1 MEESQ
6 HEEGVAVGAEGEQQA
21 EPTLTTAATGE
32 LHSAGLTPGKGSES
46 GQSAPT
52 PTILVEVP
60 ERKTSGKLSRIEEEK
75 EEELA
80 RFADLH
86 TQSHGPAPPTGK
98 TQLACKTIT
107 NLASYPGLLTPAFVA
122 CSSNMLVLQ
131 TTTTGVRRPGYEAI
145 TNLLLRVHPLPLFSY
160 RERDDTVELP
170 KQEHSPDQ
178 T

>member
-1 MEESQ
+1 VEESQ

-32 LHSAGLTPGKGSES
+32 LHSAGLTPGKGAES

-80 RFADLH
+80 RFAGLSFRHRSTYIVSWASPTHWKNTAGLQDYHKPSLVPRP
-86 TQSHGPAPPTGK
+86 SHPSV
-98 TQLACKTIT
+98 CR
-107 NLASYPGLLTPAFVA
+107 
-122 CSSNMLVLQ
+122 LQ
-131 TTTTGVRRPGYEAI
+131 E
-145 TNLLLRVHPLPLFSY
+145 
-160 RERDDTVELP
+160 
-170 KQEHSPDQ
+170 
-178 T
+178 